1 MEIKKGNRTQI
12 IKKIHLME
20 VLAALKP
27 SPVPKRK
34 TTCFFS
40 PLP

>member
-1 MEIKKGNRTQI
+1 MKIKKGNRTQI
-12 IKKIHLME
+12 INKKIHLME

-27 SPVPKRK
+27 SPVPKEKQR
-34 TTCFFS
+34 FFS